1 MSNIKRFMSG
11 IICMALLIVSL
22 TACGSTPSAATNTEQ
37 NPSTQ
42 TDAAQTE
49 EPQRIISQRIISLAP
64 ATTEILVALGLT
76 ESIIA
81 VDAYATNIKGMS
93 PELKL
98 PEFDAMNP
106 DNERILAMKP
116 DIVFVTEMSFGGG
129 DDPFK
134 PLTELGVNVVYIPNS
149 TSIDS
154 IKNDIRTVG
163 QATGTTNKAEQV
175 VKQLEDEITLIQSA
189 IKSSGVQGPTVY
201 FEIAAAP
208 DIYSFGRGTFL
219 NEMLELLG
227 AQNILSDMD
236 NWVNISEEIVIKR
249 NPDVILT
256 NIGYLEDPV
265 FEIMRRSGWGVI
277 SAIKN
282 HRVYNIENDA
292 SSRPNMNI
300 IVAFRQ
306 MARALYPEV
315 DLP

>member
-1 MSNIKRFMSG
+1 MSNIKRFIGSV
-11 IICMALLIVSL
+11 ICVALLITSL
-22 TACGSTPSAATNTEQ
+22 SACGSTPSGAANANQSDTAH
-37 NPSTQ
+37 SIVS
-42 TDAAQTE
+42 
-49 EPQRIISQRIISLAP
+49 QRIISQRIISLTP
-64 ATTEILVALGLT
+64 AITEILVALGLSD
-76 ESIIA
+76 SIIA
-81 VDAYATNIKGMS
+81 VDAFATNIKGMATD
-93 PELKL
+93 LKL
-98 PEFDAMNP
+98 PEFDAMSP

-116 DIVFVTEMSFGGG
+116 DIVFVTEMSFAGG

-163 QATGTTNKAEQV
+163 KATGTTDKAEQV
-175 VKQLEDEITLIQSA
+175 VKQLEDEIALIQSA
-189 IKSSGVQGPTVY
+189 IKASGENGPSVY

-236 NWVNISEEIVIKR
+236 NWVNVSEEIVIKR

-265 FEIMRRSGWGVI
+265 VEIMNRNGWNVI
-277 SAIKN
+277 EAVKN
-282 HRVYNIENDA
+282 NRVYKIENDA

-300 IVAFRQ
+300 IIAFRE